1 MDVNKTQTITSLGS
15 GGPKKEKSRD
25 SGEEK
30 QDKSQGEETADSPWE
45 GTEAFAVDGL
55 LADDL
60 PPQIQKAI
68 EGLTLQIEPLRAEVE
83 RARGREAHFR
93 ELSEKHSF
101 LPVPG
106 RREFFREM
114 THILAHMQGPVPPGL
129 IVLHLGNA
137 DDIRR
142 RHGREALDAML
153 AHVCDAIGKTLQPT
167 DIFGSIGGNDLG
179 VAVLVSDQEQI
190 RQKARNLIDAIAAQP
205 FSWQDHGVS
214 LEVAAGVATL
224 ENLDTP
230 EAALKA
236 ADADLIAGLAG
247 SRAGDREDPS
257 GEGEPGGEG

>member
-1 MDVNKTQTITSLGS
+1 MDVNKTHAITPLAS

-25 SGEEK
+25 PGEEK
-30 QDKSQGEETADSPWE
+30 QDQGEETADSPWE
-45 GTEAFAVDGL
+45 GTEAFAVGGL

-68 EGLTLQIEPLRAEVE
+68 EDLTLQIEPLRAEVE
-83 RARGREAHFR
+83 LARGREAHFR

-114 THILAHMQGPVPPGL
+114 THILSHMQGPTPPGL

-137 DDIRR
+137 DEIRR
-142 RHGREALDAML
+142 KHGREALDAML
-153 AHVCDAIGKTLQPT
+153 THVCDVIGKTLQPT
-167 DIFGSIGGNDLG
+167 DVVGSLGGNDLG
-179 VAVLVSDQEQI
+179 IAVLVSDQEQI
-190 RQKARNLIDAIAAQP
+190 RRKAQNLIDAIAAQP
-205 FSWQDHGVS
+205 FLWQGHGVS
-214 LEVAAGVATL
+214 LEVVAGVATL
-224 ENLDTP
+224 ENLETP
-230 EAALKA
+230 ETALSA

-247 SRAGDREDPS
+247 NRQDPS

>member
-1 MDVNKTQTITSLGS
+1 MDVNKTQAITPLGS
-15 GGPKKEKSRD
+15 SGSKKGKNRD
-25 SGEEK
+25 PGEEK
-30 QDKSQGEETADSPWE
+30 QGEETADSPWE

-68 EGLTLQIEPLRAEVE
+68 EELTLQIEPLRAEVE
-83 RARGREAHFR
+83 RARGRESHFR

-114 THILAHMQGPVPPGL
+114 AHVLSHMQGPTPPGL
-129 IVLHLGNA
+129 IVLHLSNA

-142 RHGREALDAML
+142 RFGRDALDAML
-153 AHVCDAIGKTLQPT
+153 IYVCDVIGRTLQPT
-167 DIFGSIGGNDLG
+167 DVLGSFGGNDLG

-190 RQKARNLIDAIAAQP
+190 RQKADNLIDAITALP
-205 FSWQDHGVS
+205 LSWQGHGVS
-214 LEVAAGVATL
+214 MEVVAGVATL

-236 ADADLIAGLAG
+236 ADADLIAGL
-247 SRAGDREDPS
+247 SRNREDPP
-257 GEGEPGGEG
+257 GQGEPGGEG

>member
-1 MDVNKTQTITSLGS
+1 MDVNKTQAITPLAS

-25 SGEEK
+25 PGEEK
-30 QDKSQGEETADSPWE
+30 QDQGEKTADSPWQ

-68 EGLTLQIEPLRAEVE
+68 EDLTLQIEPLRAEVE
-83 RARGREAHFR
+83 LARGREAHFR

-106 RREFFREM
+106 RREFFREL
-114 THILAHMQGPVPPGL
+114 THILSHMQGPIPPGL

-142 RHGREALDAML
+142 KYGRDALDAML
-153 AHVCDAIGKTLQPT
+153 THVCDVIGKTLQPT
-167 DIFGSIGGNDLG
+167 DVVGSLGGNDLG

-190 RQKARNLIDAIAAQP
+190 RQKAQNLIDAIAAQS
-205 FSWQDHGVS
+205 FSWQGLGVS
-214 LEVAAGVATL
+214 VGVVAGVATL
-224 ENLDTP
+224 ENLETP
-230 EAALKA
+230 ETALSA
-236 ADADLIAGLAG
+236 ADADLIAGL
-247 SRAGDREDPS
+247 SRSRENPS
-257 GEGEPGGEG
+257 GQDEPGGAG